1 MIYNDDDADLS
12 QSSGRFDRADGGKQE
27 HRERKAAAKGK
38 LLRFQKDLLRK
49 QIAMNKG
56 GSTVSKDDHEKEDN
70 QDAKQDQAQGT
81 STRKD
86 EEYAEIQTAQDDPS
100 ADHLIQR
107 GKKDAQNKKQAQ
119 QEYQKEPKT

>member
-1 MIYNDDDADLS
+1 MVYNDDDADLS

-27 HRERKAAAKGK
+27 HHERKAAAKGR

-49 QIAMNKG
+49 QIDMNKR
-56 GSTVSKDDHEKEDN
+56 GSTVSKDDHEKDDN
-70 QDAKQDQAQGT
+70 QDAKQDQTQGK
-81 STRKD
+81 STHKN
-86 EEYAEIQTAQDDPS
+86 EESEEIQTAQDDPH

-107 GKKDAQNKKQAQ
+107 GKQDVQRKKQAQ